1 MNAAVGSWAV
11 TIRTPV
17 GRQDVVVD
25 IAADGAGALRGTAR
39 SAAEAVPLQDVV
51 LDGDRLNW
59 SQAITRPMRLRL
71 AFEVSLDGDVM
82 SGSSR
87 AGRLPRS
94 AVTGIRH
101 AAPVDAAPVD
111 RA

>member
-1 MNAAVGSWAV
+1 MSAAVGSWSL

-25 IAADGAGALRGTAR
+25 IAEDGAGALSGTAR
-39 SAAEAVPLQDVV
+39 SFAEAVPLQDVV
-51 LDGDRLNW
+51 LDGDRLTW

-71 AFEVSLDGDVM
+71 VFEVSVDGDAM
-82 SGSSR
+82 SGFSR

-94 AVTGIRH
+94 TVTGVRGQ
-101 AAPVDAAPVD
+101 APAE
-111 RA
+111 